1 LELHRGSEAGREAEV
16 KAGGDGGA
24 GAKLGNEQ
32 KESSTMP
39 STRLSRSALG
49 SIHSNMTTIAESV
62 DISTSID

>member
-1 LELHRGSEAGREAEV
+1 MELHRSSVAGREAEV

-49 SIHSNMTTIAESV
+49 SIRSNTTTIAAWI
-62 DISTSID
+62 DIRTLID

>member
-1 LELHRGSEAGREAEV
+1 MELHRGSVAGREAEV
-16 KAGGDGGA
+16 KAGSDGGA

-49 SIHSNMTTIAESV
+49 SIHSNMTNIVALV
-62 DISTSID
+62 DDSTYTD

>member
-1 LELHRGSEAGREAEV
+1 V
-16 KAGGDGGA
+16 KAGSDGGA

-49 SIHSNMTTIAESV
+49 SIHSNMTNIVALV
-62 DISTSID
+62 DDSTYTD

>member
-1 LELHRGSEAGREAEV
+1 V